1 MWMNNERASS
11 SVDHHLLR
19 VQAFSIRH
27 TLKNDLSPYADDELG
42 GFLLQN
48 LEMIESKQ
56 KA

>member
-27 TLKNDLSPYADDELG
+27 TLENDLSPYADDELG

-48 LEMIESKQ
+48 LEMIESKH